1 MTPVMS
7 ERIARFLAEQTPET
21 PCLVVDLDLIAAA
34 YEALQYYLPLA
45 RIYYAVKANP
55 AAEIVGVLNRKG
67 ASFDVASRGEIA
79 LCLGNGVASDR
90 LSFGN
95 TIKKERDIAFAYQM
109 GIRLFAFDSEAELG
123 KLARQAP
130 GACVFCRILVSC
142 DGADWP
148 LSRKFGCTPEMAV
161 ALLRKAR
168 QPGLDPYGVS
178 FHVGSQQ
185 TDLSQWD
192 GAIGAAAQ

>member
-79 LCLGNGVASDR
+79 LCLGNGVSADR

-95 TIKKERDIAFAYQM
+95 TIKKERDIAFAYEA
-109 GIRLFAFDSEAELG
+109 GVRLFAFDSEGELE
-123 KLARQAP
+123 KLARKAP
-130 GACVFCRILVSC
+130 GARVFCRILVSC
-142 DGADWP
+142 EGADWP

-161 ALLRKAR
+161 KLLDQAR
-168 QPGLDPYGVS
+168 R
-178 FHVGSQQ
+178 
-185 TDLSQWD
+185 
-192 GAIGAAAQ
+192 